1 MKYSNRIEA
10 VTIFEKEKVNDMVK
24 ILEGFIRKLK
34 RRVNAYINYI

>member
-24 ILEGFIRKLK
+24 ILEDLLG
-34 RRVNAYINYI
+34 N